1 MRKWFVYLLIFLYF
15 APTPTLAA
23 EHVIVLHGI
32 ARTSSSMAK
41 LAGALEKQVY
51 TVHNI
56 NYPST
61 DHNIA
66 ALAEYVHKQ
75 TTPLWKNKKDT
86 IHFVSYSMG
95 CIITR
100 AFIEKYKPQN
110 LGRVVMMGP
119 PNQGSEVADFWKN
132 NPLFRSAYGPAGQE
146 LTTAINSVPNKLPA
160 VTYPVGVIAGTSTI
174 DPISSVIIPGE
185 DDGKVGVERTRVK
198 GMKDHITIAASH
210 TFIMKNDDAIK
221 QTIHFL
227 KKGKFYRT
235 PAKTTHP
242 SGS

>member
-1 MRKWFVYLLIFLYF
+1 MPL
-15 APTPTLAA
+15 LAA

-32 ARTSSSMAK
+32 ARTSSSMDK
-41 LAGALEKQVY
+41 LASALEKEGY

-61 DHNIA
+61 DHDIT
-66 ALAEYVHKQ
+66 ALTEYVHKQ
-75 TTPLWKNKKDT
+75 TAPLWKNKKDT
-86 IHFVSYSMG
+86 VHFVGYSMG

-100 AFIEKYKPQN
+100 AFIAKYKPTH
-110 LGRVVMMGP
+110 LGRVVMLGP

-132 NPLFRSAYGPAGQE
+132 NPLFKRAYGPAGQE
-146 LTTAINSVPNKLPA
+146 LTTAINSVPNTLPK

-185 DDGKVGVERTRVK
+185 DDGKVSVQSTRLK

-210 TFIMKNDDAIK
+210 TFIMTNAEAIK
-221 QTIHFL
+221 QTTHFL
-227 KKGKFYRT
+227 KKGKFIRES
-235 PAKTTHP
+235 K
-242 SGS
+242 SKK